1 MRYTSAVH
9 LQQLQDKP
17 HLLSRKRKK
26 TIKDYLVNGKKILK
40 FIKMGRIS
48 AEEYL
53 NVKPLRA
60 HTVNSFLLQNNEICT
75 QASED
80 LQH

>member
-1 MRYTSAVH
+1 MQSIYNNYKINPIYC
-9 LQQLQDKP
+9 QE
-17 HLLSRKRKK
+17 KK
-26 TIKDYLVNGKKILK
+26 QAIKDYLVNGKKILK